1 LLSRQPHFI
10 HHERKTHDIQT
21 PDDHQPAAAQAAV
34 KLREIELQAV
44 EEALLDCDLIE
55 QRRILIAKR
64 NRARNRLQLAKQEVA
79 SA

>member
-1 LLSRQPHFI
+1 MISKLLMTISR
-10 HHERKTHDIQT
+10 
-21 PDDHQPAAAQAAV
+21 AAAQAAV